1 MAFKWTNINARDP
14 VVSARQINAMGRA
27 VEALVNSSAPDAV
40 RGGAGLLVRKSP
52 NLKYKK
58 YYKIITNEGSGEYTA
73 REQRLDPATTAFK
86 DFETTND
93 RTAYECKFNVGG
105 IADEIYPGWK
115 TLTFDG
121 EEVIIID
128 MTSQGLFP
136 VKVTQTGGSAGS
148 KTTKCS
154 FTYTVDSIGGEELAT
169 VQTPSKNRPVVG
181 KMKAPTA
188 DDYGLAFYN
197 GATLVLYDA
206 NETLAA
212 SAC

>member
-1 MAFKWTNINARDP
+1 MAFQWTPISSRDP
-14 VVSARQINAMGRA
+14 VVSARQINNLGRA
-27 VEALVNSSAPDAV
+27 VEALVNSSAPDSV
-40 RGGAGLLVRKSP
+40 RGSSGLVSRISP
-52 NLKYKK
+52 NPKYKK
-58 YYKIITNEGSGEYTA
+58 YYKIISNEDDGEYVV

>member
-58 YYKIITNEGSGEYTA
+58 YYKIITNEGSGEYTV
-73 REQRLDPATTAFK
+73 REQRINPATTAFK

-93 RTAYECKFNVGG
+93 RTAYDVKFGVGG
-105 IADEIYPGWK
+105 VADEIYQGWK
-115 TLTFDG
+115 TLTFEG

-128 MTSQGLFP
+128 MISFGLFP
-136 VKVTQTGGSAGS
+136 VKVTQTGKQDFKMHIHIYRGFDWGRGTRHS
-148 KTTKCS
+148 
-154 FTYTVDSIGGEELAT
+154 SIPCQKSTRGG
-169 VQTPSKNRPVVG
+169 
-181 KMKAPTA
+181 
-188 DDYGLAFYN
+188 
-197 GATLVLYDA
+197 
-206 NETLAA
+206 
-212 SAC
+212 